1 MPTATTVTWTGEKT
15 TFDVLG
21 VKSGHRAVAD
31 SAEPLG
37 GGAGLKPTEMLLG
50 ALGACAGV
58 NAVLL
63 LKKMRQ
69 PLESLEIRVE
79 GDQEADWPQRFT
91 AIRIEFVLG
100 WSGETDAEL
109 VEKAI
114 DLACHRYCPVHA
126 TLEGGVPIT
135 HTRRDA

>member
-1 MPTATTVTWTGEKT
+1 MASSTVTWTGQKT
-15 TFDVLG
+15 QFDILG
-21 VKSGHRAVAD
+21 GRSGHHALAD

-69 PLESLEIRVE
+69 PLASLEIRVH
-79 GDQEADWPQRFT
+79 GDQEEEWPQRFT
-91 AIRIEFVLG
+91 AIQIEFVLG
-100 WSGETDAEL
+100 WSGPTDDEL
-109 VEKAI
+109 VEKAL
-114 DLACHRYCPVHA
+114 DLSCNRYCPVHA
-126 TLEGGVPIT
+126 TLAHGVPIEHKRT
-135 HTRRDA
+135 DA

>member
-1 MPTATTVTWTGEKT
+1 MAATTVTWTGEKT
-15 TFDVLG
+15 TFDVVG
-21 VKSGHRAVAD
+21 VRSGHHAAAD

-69 PLESLEIRVE
+69 PLESLEIRVH
-79 GDQEADWPQRFT
+79 GDQEEDWPQRFT
-91 AIRIEFVLG
+91 AIQIEFVLG
-100 WSGETDAEL
+100 WSGPTDDEL
-109 VEKAI
+109 VAKAL
-114 DLACHRYCPVHA
+114 DLSCNRYCPVHA
-126 TLEGGVPIT
+126 TLAHGVSIE
-135 HTRRDA
+135 HTRTDA

>member
-1 MPTATTVTWTGEKT
+1 MAAATVTWTGSKT

-21 VKSGHRAVAD
+21 VRSGHHAVAD

-69 PLESLEIRVE
+69 PLESLEMRVH
-79 GDQEADWPQRFT
+79 GDQEEDWPQKFT
-91 AIRIEFVLG
+91 AIQIEFVLG
-100 WSGETDAEL
+100 WSGEVDDTL
-109 VEKAI
+109 VEKAL

-126 TLEGGVPIT
+126 TLEKGVPIT
-135 HTRRDA
+135 HSRRDL

>member
-1 MPTATTVTWTGEKT
+1 MASSTVTWTGEKT
-15 TFDVLG
+15 QFDVLG
-21 VKSGHRAVAD
+21 VRSGHHALAD

-69 PLESLEIRVE
+69 PLQSLEIRVH
-79 GDQEADWPQRFT
+79 GDQEEEWPQRFT
-91 AIRIEFVLG
+91 AIQIEFVLG
-100 WSGETDAEL
+100 WSGETDDAL
-109 VEKAI
+109 VEKAL

-126 TLEGGVPIT
+126 TLESGVPVS

>member
-1 MPTATTVTWTGEKT
+1 MAAATVTWTGEKT

-21 VKSGHRAVAD
+21 VKSDRHAAAD

-50 ALGACAGV
+50 ALGSCAGV

-69 PLESLEIRVE
+69 PLRSLEIKVE
-79 GDQEADWPQRFT
+79 GDQEPEWPSRFT
-91 AIRIEFVLG
+91 AIRIEFVVG
-100 WSGETDAEL
+100 WSGEFDPAL

-114 DLACHRYCPVHA
+114 DLACNKYCPVHA
-126 TLEGGVPIT
+126 TLAAGVPIE
-135 HTRRDA
+135 HRRTDA